1 MRRRNLL
8 QLLAG
13 TLALP
18 GLAKAAALPAPAP
31 EASAPIKHKEW
42 DITRGQQQVSYSS
55 AQIEGEEIIFEQPER
70 NRYSNRVLT
79 AQLLWAPIVPGTLR
93 LHVNGHNIA
102 SDAGDL
108 PRSFKIDYET
118 GEMTYYSFGG
128 IEFVGCEP
136 GRICLQAD
144 YKYAMG

>member
-42 DITRGQQQVSYSS
+42 DRERLPQAFFSS

-79 AQLLWAPIVPGTLR
+79 ARLSWAPVVPGTLR

-102 SDAGDL
+102 IDAGGL